1 MFFMSDGFSETQR
14 RMILFIVP
22 EKNIPQIDSLAR
34 IRRKDGQREQKWI
47 IVEKSNLISPE

>member
-22 EKNIPQIDSLAR
+22 EKKYTTDRLVSQDKKKGWPAGAKMDHRGKIQPYL
-34 IRRKDGQREQKWI
+34 
-47 IVEKSNLISPE
+47 P